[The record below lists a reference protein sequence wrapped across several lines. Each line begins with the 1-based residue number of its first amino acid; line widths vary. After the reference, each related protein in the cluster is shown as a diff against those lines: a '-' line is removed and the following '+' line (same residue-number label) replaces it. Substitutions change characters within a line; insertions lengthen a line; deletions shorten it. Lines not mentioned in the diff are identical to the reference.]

1 MIFQILEISR
11 IELLSMNSKIIVF
24 SILVVF
30 HFFSGSIYITDQNVD
45 AFKEINKSIF
55 KNSHFAV
62 GDYFVSDRYD
72 IINRDNNYNPTEYTN
87 EPAAAIL
94 NINHNQQSFIGYS
107 QYRTNYLNDYAYNNP
122 YDYRN
127 EFVAQLD
134 PYPVVSDNG
143 YYHYLDSH
151 GIVYLSF
158 DYSFSVLSY
167 KVFVEGMSYLDGDD
181 IEIIQIHLGKYGQ
194 NGPNILSLCNEKI
207 GEGHCREGPGLS
219 AEGVLGEKDLTGP
232 LKGSSFSELIGFFK
246 SGQSYVYVQSDDHP
260 EGEMRGQIYYYYY

>member
-1 MIFQILEISR
+1 MIFLILEIFR
-11 IELLSMNSKIIVF
+11 IELVSMNSKTIVFTMFVVF
-24 SILVVF
+24 SILI
-30 HFFSGSIYITDQNVD
+30 GLSIYTTHQNVD
-45 AFKEINKSIF
+45 GAVGEINKSIF

-62 GDYFVSDRYD
+62 GDYFISDRYD
-72 IINRDNNYNPTEYTN
+72 IINQDNNYIPTEYTN

-94 NINHNQQSFIGYS
+94 NINHNQQSSFGYA

-127 EFVAQLD
+127 EFVAQLN

-143 YYHYLDSH
+143 YYYYLDSH

-181 IEIIQIHLGKYGQ
+181 VEIIQIHLGKYGQ
-194 NGPNILSLCNEKI
+194 NGPSILSLCNEKI
-207 GEGHCREGPGLS
+207 GEGHCR
-219 AEGVLGEKDLTGP
+219 
-232 LKGSSFSELIGFFK
+232 
-246 SGQSYVYVQSDDHP
+246 
-260 EGEMRGQIYYYYY
+260 